1 MSQSTVKNAE
11 YSEFV
16 LRRLHSLTGVVPLSA
31 FIAFHFFANSFS
43 TVGPGP
49 FNNIV
54 DGLRSMPFL
63 IAIEWGALFAPF
75 LFHMF
80 YGLWIVFRGQSN
92 MKREPYA
99 RNFSYV
105 AQRVTALIMFVFII
119 THVISMKYIVIPE
132 HDYPIGAD
140 YYSVLRE
147 HFRNPY
153 VYWWYVVAVA
163 ATVFHLANGICTFAM
178 TWGITI
184 GRNAQRITA
193 MAMTGVGIVLFLVA
207 LASLNGF
214 LKAPSPEHPTGAPEA
229 ALTVPPPPQ

>member
-43 TVGPGP
+43 TVGAGS
-49 FNNIV
+49 FNKIV
-54 DGLRSMPFL
+54 DGLRGMPFL

-80 YGLWIVFRGQSN
+80 YGLWIVFRGSSN
-92 MKREPYA
+92 MKREPFV

-132 HDYPIGAD
+132 HNYPIGAD
-140 YYSVLRE
+140 YYAALRE

-184 GRNAQRITA
+184 GRNAQRVTA
-193 MAMTGVGIVLFLVA
+193 MAMAGVGVVLFFIA
-207 LASLNGF
+207 LSSLNGF
-214 LKAPSPEHPTGAPEA
+214 LKEPAQEHPTGAPEA
-229 ALTVPPPPQ
+229 ALVVAPPQ

>member
-43 TVGPGP
+43 TVGAGP
-49 FNNIV
+49 FNKIV

-80 YGLWIVFRGQSN
+80 YGLWIVFRGSSN
-92 MKREPYA
+92 MKREPFV

-132 HDYPIGAD
+132 HNYPIGAD
-140 YYSVLRE
+140 YYAALRD

-153 VYWWYVVAVA
+153 IYWWYVVAVA

-193 MAMTGVGIVLFLVA
+193 MAMAGVGVVLFFIA
-207 LASLNGF
+207 LSSLNGF
-214 LKAPSPEHPTGAPEA
+214 LKEPTQEHPTGAPEA
-229 ALTVPPPPQ
+229 ALVVAPPQ